1 MLSLVLGTVLVVQSN
16 ALCNG
21 EKEECD
27 ATIECK
33 WISGVFSDSS
43 TGFCRVASVGEND
56 YAKCLQCAG
65 LDMSYQP
72 DVGACTQQCELVTM
86 ECLTDC
92 VLSLKTTDGGEE
104 INDDSNGQE
113 ESKKVESEEEELE
126 NVEDSP
132 KEEEVENVEDSPKE
146 EESKKEESENEEP
159 ENVEGSSK
167 KEESKKVESEKVE
180 SENGEDS
187 SKKEESGNVEDS
199 PENQESENGEDS
211 PMKEAENGV
220 DSSKEESENGEDSP
234 NEGPKKA
241 PKNSSGM
248 IKIIVVVVGTAL
260 FGCMV
265 GCIYVVGRKLYTGN
279 QSSRNTPL
287 E

>member
-1 MLSLVLGTVLVVQSN
+1 MG
-16 ALCNG
+16 
-21 EKEECD
+21 
-27 ATIECK
+27 
-33 WISGVFSDSS
+33 
-43 TGFCRVASVGEND
+43 
-56 YAKCLQCAG
+56 
-65 LDMSYQP
+65 
-72 DVGACTQQCELVTM
+72 
-86 ECLTDC
+86 
-92 VLSLKTTDGGEE
+92 
-104 INDDSNGQE
+104 
-113 ESKKVESEEEELE
+113 
-126 NVEDSP
+126 
-132 KEEEVENVEDSPKE
+132 
-146 EESKKEESENEEP
+146 
-159 ENVEGSSK
+159 SK

-187 SKKEESGNVEDS
+187 SK
-199 PENQESENGEDS
+199 NQESENGEDS